1 MGGGAG
7 YEAST
12 AHSTCSDWEGKIL
25 GPGIFCR
32 SVFCKVTMY
41 MHCSSTLL
49 TCLSKQ
55 RLLLCMDLLEPQKH
69 TKLRTKLLG
78 ESSL

>member
-25 GPGIFCR
+25 GPGIFC
-32 SVFCKVTMY
+32 KVTMY

-49 TCLSKQ
+49 TCLSQ
-55 RLLLCMDLLEPQKH
+55 RRLLLCMDLLEPQKH